1 MMLRKIVALGLVIV
15 MGMFSFPIQID
26 AKESDELYT
35 DAQKEQIYSNY
46 MSNEDMFEALFCDN
60 KAVGYLSMTEKI
72 ESNSAI
78 SWAID
83 VSSKILG
90 EDLDKKDYAEILA
103 NLVAMQEGDFAEQVE
118 QQGQFDDVKNLGDYT
133 KDITDIAMG
142 AVNSTK
148 VMEEISPII
157 DAATGGKEVIVE
169 SIEQAEYYQIS
180 LQSYTQ
186 TEYFLRAISQYAE
199 IEGLRSAAK
208 DLLYA
213 NEKLLE
219 KRLEYVTDSAEN
231 LGNYEA
237 DFFVSH
243 LSVALLKSTDIYQAD
258 ETVKWFVDCGEN
270 LMSSVSSVIKTGE
283 LAFRATMLAGD
294 IGFGTSNMFNR
305 YQEMKV
311 VADVANALMHAI
323 HKIQISDDYQD
334 VDAIDNIQEKCKY
347 YKALL
352 TTHARGEYLVYQL
365 LMNDAGVMSALRRFS
380 ESFLEPQETTE
391 GWYNGQIKVLGEY
404 LERLY
409 SIFSVEGMELVEDK
423 PTDDSLIDDA
433 QEETEESKIYQL
445 DEEGV
450 AYATRCFLAEKNF
463 RTINPELEHKAGES
477 TEVFRYNEVFW
488 VPIYEAEAE
497 NPSYYALIS
506 SAAFENPGQAS
517 VYTADIYS
525 LVEGTGK
532 MTDFVA
538 IEEFD
543 AVLYI
548 S

>member
-1 MMLRKIVALGLVIV
+1 MMLRKIVALVVGIV
-15 MGMFSFPIQID
+15 LEIANIPIQTY
-26 AKESDELYT
+26 AQESNELYT
-35 DAQKEQIYSNY
+35 DTQKEQIYSRY
-46 MSNEDMFEALFCDN
+46 MSNEGMFETLFCDN

-78 SWAID
+78 SWTINM
-83 VSSKILG
+83 SSQILG

-103 NLVAMQEGDFAEQVE
+103 NLVTMQEGDFAEQVE
-118 QQGQFDDVKNLGDYT
+118 QQEEFDDVKDLGDYAG
-133 KDITDIAMG
+133 DIADIAMG
-142 AVNSTK
+142 SVNSAK

-157 DAATGGKEVIVE
+157 DAATDGKEVIIE
-169 SIEQAEYYQIS
+169 SIEQAKYYQTS

-186 TEYFLRAISQYAE
+186 TEYFLEAINQYAE

-219 KRLEYVTDSAEN
+219 KRLEYVTDCAEN
-231 LGNYEA
+231 LGKYEA
-237 DFFVSH
+237 DFFVNH

-258 ETVKWFVDCGEN
+258 ETVKWFVDCGED
-270 LMSSVSSVIKTGE
+270 LMSSVSSVINAGE

-311 VADVANALMHAI
+311 VADVANALIRAI
-323 HKIQISDDYQD
+323 HKIEISADYQE
-334 VDAIDNIQEKCKY
+334 IDTIENVQEKCKY

-352 TTHARGEYLVYQL
+352 ITHARGEYLVYQL
-365 LMNDAGVMSALRRFS
+365 LMNDAGFVSVLREFS

-404 LERLY
+404 LERLS
-409 SIFSVEGMELVEDK
+409 SIFSV
-423 PTDDSLIDDA
+423 DDSLVDDTRE
-433 QEETEESKIYQL
+433 EETGESKTYQL

-450 AYATRCFLAEKNF
+450 AHATRCFLAEKNF
-463 RTINPELEHKAGES
+463 RTMDPDLEYSAGES
-477 TEVFRYNEVFW
+477 EEVFRYNEVFW
-488 VPIYEAEAE
+488 VPIYEAEAD
-497 NPSYYALIS
+497 NPSYYALITS
-506 SAAFENPGQAS
+506 GAFENPGQAS
-517 VYTADIYS
+517 VYTAEIYS
-525 LVEGTGK
+525 LVEAGK
-532 MTDFVA
+532 MTDFIAV
-538 IEEFD
+538 EEFN
-543 AVLYI
+543 AAQYL

>member
-1 MMLRKIVALGLVIV
+1 MLRKTVALVVSVALGIV
-15 MGMFSFPIQID
+15 NFPTQIY
-26 AKESDELYT
+26 AQESGELYT
-35 DAQKEQIYSNY
+35 DVQKAQIYSSY
-46 MSNEDMFEALFCDN
+46 ISNEDMFEALFCDN

-72 ESNSAI
+72 ENNSAI

-103 NLVAMQEGDFAEQVE
+103 NLLTMQEGDFAEQVE
-118 QQGQFDDVKNLGDYT
+118 QQGEFDDVKNFGDYVE
-133 KDITDIAMG
+133 DVADIAMG
-142 AVNSTK
+142 AVNSAK

-169 SIEQAEYYQIS
+169 SIEQAKYYQTS

-186 TEYFLRAISQYAE
+186 TEYFLKAVSQYAKME
-199 IEGLRSAAK
+199 DLRSVAK

-219 KRLEYVTDSAEN
+219 KRLEYIVDNTESLAE
-231 LGNYEA
+231 YEA
-237 DFFVSH
+237 SFFVKN
-243 LSVALLKSTDIYQAD
+243 LSVSLLKSTDIYQAD
-258 ETVKWFVDCGEN
+258 ETVKWFVDCGES
-270 LMSSVSSVIKTGE
+270 LMNSVSSIIKTGE
-283 LAFRATMLAGD
+283 LVFRATMLAGD

-311 VADVANALMHAI
+311 VADVANALI
-323 HKIQISDDYQD
+323 HSICKIQIPEDYQD
-334 VDAIDNIQEKCKY
+334 VGTIEKIQEKCKL

-365 LMNDAGVMSALRRFS
+365 LMKDAGLRSAIRRFL

-404 LERLY
+404 LERLH
-409 SIFSVEGMELVEDK
+409 SIFSVEWTESVEDESAN
-423 PTDDSLIDDA
+423 DSLIDDT
-433 QEETEESKIYQL
+433 QDEETGESKMYQL

-450 AYATRCFLAEKNF
+450 AYATRCFLKEKKF
-463 RTINPELEHKAGES
+463 RTLNSELEYRAGGSE
-477 TEVFRYNEVFW
+477 EVFRYNEVFW
-488 VPIYEAEAE
+488 VPIYEVGAES
-497 NPSYYALIS
+497 PSYYALILS
-506 SAAFENPGQAS
+506 GTFENPGQAS